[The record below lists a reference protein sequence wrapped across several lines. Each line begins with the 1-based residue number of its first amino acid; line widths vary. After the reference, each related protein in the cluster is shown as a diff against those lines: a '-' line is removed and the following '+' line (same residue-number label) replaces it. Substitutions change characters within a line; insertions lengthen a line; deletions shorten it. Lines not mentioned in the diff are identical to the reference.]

1 MKCNNCGKE
10 IDDDSLFCEFCGA
23 KTVQVVT
30 QEKSTSNY
38 VVLKITYVI
47 LVLFLAIHLVM
58 NSLALISL
66 DAYNGWFN
74 TIFRSYFWL
83 LTPFIFI
90 ALILYFIYSF
100 KCSRDKELAQIK
112 VDDRPKWITWASKN
126 IVVLS
131 IIVIIGLF
139 IHLLNFWSRMQLQV
153 IIYSSEVG
161 LSAGPDDGAYFVQY
175 HFSQWYYVL
184 VYVIWLVA
192 LWFHLT
198 HGFWNAIQIINKNK
212 TLQVISNIF
221 ISMVI
226 LVFLSVVLL
235 FFFRSLI

>member
-139 IHLLNFWSRMQLQV
+139 IPFLFTK
-153 IIYSSEVG
+153 
-161 LSAGPDDGAYFVQY
+161 
-175 HFSQWYYVL
+175 YV
-184 VYVIWLVA
+184 
-192 LWFHLT
+192 
-198 HGFWNAIQIINKNK
+198 
-212 TLQVISNIF
+212 
-221 ISMVI
+221 
-226 LVFLSVVLL
+226 
-235 FFFRSLI
+235 